1 LLVAE
6 EHGREAGDN
15 SGDEKCSP
23 QEGFVFQTRA
33 PDFRDILASLV
44 LRKLRKHSLERNAAL
59 TAFGDWRLRMPRRLL
74 ALWFLC
80 LAPGLAQVVIIDW
93 PRLPIPMPL
102 PRPRPIRSDCRIRS
116 VDVHADIQDQAAKV
130 RVSQVFQNPSSVAM
144 EAQVLFPLPEGA
156 AVSGLTLMADGKE
169 ITGRLMGKDEA
180 RRIYEDIVRRRRDPA
195 LLEYMGRDLYQTSV
209 FPVPPGSESRVEI
222 RYSQLLKKDSGLI
235 DLLVPLGTA
244 KHSVSPVENLS
255 VTVNIAAAA
264 PIRTVYSPTHEVDI
278 QRPDETHAVGKL
290 SLHGVTS
297 PDDLRLLYSTN
308 ASPVGLNVISYKP
321 DDKEDGYFALLAT
334 PDAVAEHAQKMPKTM
349 VFLCDRS
356 GSMSGKKIE
365 QVKAAL
371 QFLLRQLEPAD
382 TFNIVAYDSE
392 VEAFRPELQRADAA
406 TIRAAL
412 SWVEGLTAGG
422 GTNIDGA
429 LHTGLRM
436 LTDASR
442 PNYLLFLTDGE
453 PTVGERSEVKI
464 ATNAAQENKV
474 SARMFVFGVG
484 FDVNGRLLDRLARE
498 FRGQSVYVRPNENIE
513 TPVSTLYGKIGSP
526 TMTGVAVDIQLDGG
540 ATSRVHPRQM
550 PDLFRGDQL
559 VMVGRYRKGGA
570 AKITLTGNAA
580 GRKQSFTYQAKFDEA
595 SVGENNAFV
604 ARLWAIRRI
613 GEIID
618 ELDLHGRNQE
628 LVDELVA
635 LSQKHGIL
643 TPYTSFLADDRVNLS
658 SVGANR
664 MFAAD
669 SVAQQITVTAGAAGF
684 SQREFKG
691 QMQNAQTV
699 QLKAAPAPTQSKVQQ
714 VGQKAF
720 FKKDQVWQDA
730 TVTAEQAKNA
740 IRLVQFSKEYFD
752 LAASQGGKMAQYMAF
767 SEPVLV
773 NLGAKTYRIEPE

>member
-1 LLVAE
+1 ML
-6 EHGREAGDN
+6 H
-15 SGDEKCSP
+15 
-23 QEGFVFQTRA
+23 
-33 PDFRDILASLV
+33 
-44 LRKLRKHSLERNAAL
+44 
-59 TAFGDWRLRMPRRLL
+59 RLL
-74 ALWFLC
+74 GLLLFC
-80 LAPGLAQVVIIDW
+80 LAPGAAQVVIIDW

-102 PRPRPIRSDCRIRS
+102 PRPRPIRGDCRIRS
-116 VDVHADIQDQAAKV
+116 VDVRADVQDQAAKV
-130 RVSQVFQNPSSVAM
+130 RVSQVFQNSSSVAM

-156 AVSGLTLMADGKE
+156 AVSGLTLMADGRE
-169 ITGRLMGKDEA
+169 MTGRLMGREEA

-209 FPVPPGSESRVEI
+209 FPVPPGGESKVEI

-244 KHSVSPVENLS
+244 KHSATPVENLS

-278 QRPDETHAVGKL
+278 SRPDETHAVGKL
-290 SLHGVTS
+290 TLHGVS
-297 PDDLRLLYSTN
+297 NPDDLRLLYSTN
-308 ASPVGLNVISYKP
+308 ASPVGLNVISYRP

-334 PDAVAEHAQKMPKTM
+334 PDAIAEHAQKMAKTM

-371 QFLLRQLEPAD
+371 QFMLRQLEPAD

-392 VEAFRPELQRADAA
+392 VETFRPELQRADAA

-412 SWVEGLTAGG
+412 SWVEGISAGG

-429 LHTGLRM
+429 LRTGLRM
-436 LTDASR
+436 LSDASR

-464 ATNAAQENKV
+464 AANAAQENKV
-474 SARMFVFGVG
+474 NARMFVFGVG

-498 FRGQSVYVRPNENIE
+498 LRGQSVYVRPNENIE
-513 TPVSTLYGKIGSP
+513 APVSSLYAKIGSP
-526 TMTGVAVDIQLDGG
+526 MMTDVAVNIQLDGG
-540 ATSRVHPRQM
+540 PTSKVYPRQM

-559 VMVGRYRKGGA
+559 VMVGRYRKGGPA
-570 AKITLTGNAA
+570 RITLTGNAA
-580 GRKQSFTYQAKFDEA
+580 GRKQSFTYQATFDET

-635 LSQKHGIL
+635 LSQRHGIL

-664 MFAAD
+664 MFAAESAAD
-669 SVAQQITVTAGAAGF
+669 QLRVVAGAAGF
-684 SQREFKG
+684 GQREFKQ
-691 QMQNAQTV
+691 QMQNAQIV
-699 QLKAAPAPTQSKVQQ
+699 RVKDSAPAPLLNKVQQ

-720 FKKDQVWQDA
+720 FKKDQVWQDS

-740 IRLVQFSKEYFD
+740 VRVVQFSKEYFD
-752 LAASQGGKMAQYMAF
+752 LAASHGGKMAQYMAF

-773 NLGAKTYRIEPE
+773 NLGGQTYRIEPE

>member
-1 LLVAE
+1 ML
-6 EHGREAGDN
+6 
-15 SGDEKCSP
+15 
-23 QEGFVFQTRA
+23 
-33 PDFRDILASLV
+33 
-44 LRKLRKHSLERNAAL
+44 
-59 TAFGDWRLRMPRRLL
+59 RRLL
-74 ALWFLC
+74 AVLGFC
-80 LAPGLAQVVIIDW
+80 LAPAMAQVIIIDW

-102 PRPRPIRSDCRIRS
+102 PRPRPIRGDCRIRS
-116 VDVHADIQDQAAKV
+116 VEVHADVNDQAAKV
-130 RVSQVFQNPSSVAM
+130 RVSQVFQNPSSMAM

-169 ITGRLMGKDEA
+169 ITGRLMPKDEA

-209 FPVPPGSESRVEI
+209 FPVAPGGDSRVEI

-244 KHSVSPVENLS
+244 KHSAAPIESLS
-255 VTVNIAAAA
+255 VTVNLIAAA
-264 PIRTVYSPTHEVDI
+264 PIRTVYSPTHEMDI
-278 QRPDETHAVGKL
+278 QRPDETHAIGKL
-290 SLHGVTS
+290 SLHGVAN
-297 PDDLRLLYSTN
+297 PDDLRLLYSTT

-334 PDAVAEHAQKMPKTM
+334 PDAIAERTQKMPKTM

-371 QFLLRQLEPAD
+371 AYLLHQLEPAD

-392 VEAFRPELQRADAA
+392 VETFRPELQRADAA

-412 SWVEGLTAGG
+412 SWVDGLSAGG

-429 LHTGLRM
+429 LRAGLRI
-436 LTDASR
+436 LNDPSR

-464 ATNAAQENKV
+464 AANAAQENKV
-474 SARMFVFGVG
+474 HARMFAFGVG
-484 FDVNGRLLDRLARE
+484 FDVNPRLLDRLARE
-498 FRGQSVYVRPNENIE
+498 LRGQSVYVRPNENIE
-513 TPVSTLYGKIGSP
+513 APVSTLYAKIGSP
-526 TMTGVAVDIQLDGG
+526 MITDVAVDIQLDGG
-540 ATSRVHPRQM
+540 ATSRIYPRQM
-550 PDLFRGDQL
+550 PDLFHGDQL

-570 AKITLTGNAA
+570 ARITLSGNAA
-580 GRKQSFTYQAKFDEA
+580 GRKQTFPYQVKFDEA

-635 LSQKHGIL
+635 LSQRHGIL

-664 MFAAD
+664 MFAAE
-669 SVAQQITVTAGAAGF
+669 SVAQQLDQVAGAAAF

-691 QMQNAQTV
+691 QLQNAQIAKVNAT
-699 QLKAAPAPTQSKVQQ
+699 PKVQQ

-720 FKKDQVWQDA
+720 FKKDRVWQDSS
-730 TVTAEQAKNA
+730 VTAEQAKNA

-752 LAASQGGKMAQYMAF
+752 LAESQGGTMAQYMAF
-767 SEPVLV
+767 TEAVLV
-773 NLGAKTYRIEPE
+773 NLGNKTYRIDPE